1 MAENCKE
8 CLYYT
13 PHCNILRGY
22 CLSEAFNLY
31 QYDKECPGFTDKSTT
46 YEKLNGVIEDV
57 SSMIGPPPPPRKIYK
72 VGDRVA
78 ISSSGITGTIEDAR
92 SGLYWDEYKLGGVE
106 GWYNSNELT
115 PIVHSGQMWVARD
128 RDDALWLFSDEP
140 ELEGNFHWKL
150 EYDGQ
155 NTCNQLTSTMFP
167 EVTFENS
174 PKKITFRIW

>member
-31 QYDKECPGFTDKSTT
+31 QYDKECPGFTDKTT
-46 YEKLNGVIEDV
+46 TLDKLNDVIEDV

-72 VGDRVA
+72 IGEKVTILKNGLN
-78 ISSSGITGTIEDAR
+78 GIIENIRD
-92 SGLYWDEYKLGGVE
+92 GLYWVEYKLHNIE
-106 GWYNSNELT
+106 EWYNSNELT
-115 PIVHSGQMWVARD
+115 PVLCEKSMWIARD
-128 RDDALWLFSDEP
+128 EDDSLWIFSDEP
-140 ELEGNFHWKL
+140 TLDGNTWTLK
-150 EYDGQ
+150 YDGK
-155 NTCNQLTSTMFP
+155 NTMNQLTSTLFP

-174 PKKITFRIW
+174 PKKVEIKIW